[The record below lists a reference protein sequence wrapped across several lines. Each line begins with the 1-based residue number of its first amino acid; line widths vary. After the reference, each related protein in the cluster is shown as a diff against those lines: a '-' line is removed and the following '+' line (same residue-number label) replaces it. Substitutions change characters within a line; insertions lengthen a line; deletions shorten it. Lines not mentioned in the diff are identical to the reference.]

1 MVDET
6 YITIKPKLDTLRKYI
21 AYYYFNTSE
30 EKNYTKEYIFYPHFR
45 NAITVY
51 KHSKISFSDNRST
64 VTPNSK
70 KALEIIYTGI
80 HSQSRIGKIHAPF
93 DKIGIVFQP
102 LGINNFISESLS
114 AIVTEDPKSDFD
126 YFGNELNK
134 TLEQVYALSDPKEK
148 VYELDCFF
156 DARIQPF
163 KDQRLLKA
171 IDLMFD
177 SHLGVSEISETLNIS
192 RKTLQ
197 RLFKKH
203 LNCAP
208 KEFSNLIKFRKAI
221 DIYQKQKPALT
232 DLAYQNDYYDQS
244 DFIKHFKKVTGFNP
258 KQFFGNLSH
267 LGSEDTFWTVLN
279 SK

>member
-6 YITIKPKLDTLRKYI
+6 YITIKPKRDKVSEYI

-64 VTPNSK
+64 VTPNQK

-93 DKIGIVFQP
+93 DKIGIVFHP
-102 LGINNFISESLS
+102 LGINNFISEPLS
-114 AIVTEDPKSDFD
+114 TIVTEDPKPDFD

-134 TLEQVYALSDPKEK
+134 TLEQVYALSNPKDK
-148 VYELDCFF
+148 VYELDRFF
-156 DARIQPF
+156 EARIQPF

-177 SHLGVSEISETLNIS
+177 RQLGVSEISETLNIS

-258 KQFFGNLSH
+258 KQFFGSLSH